1 MNRNKKQQSQG
12 KQRSSEQRS
21 RERKE
26 KQLTL
31 EDLASVTGGF
41 ISPLLDPSA
50 KAEDRSGNK
59 AEADG
64 E

>member
-12 KQRSSEQRS
+12 KQRSPERESQ
-21 RERKE
+21 ERKE

-41 ISPLLDPSA
+41 ISPLADASA
-50 KAEDRSGNK
+50 KAEDSCGNK
-59 AEADG
+59 AEAD
-64 E
+64 

>member
-1 MNRNKKQQSQG
+1 MKHNRKQQSQDPR
-12 KQRSSEQRS
+12 RSPEQQS
-21 RERKE
+21 QARKE

-41 ISPLLDPSA
+41 EAMADELVSA

-59 AEADG
+59 AEA